1 MDPHFLTKVY
11 LVSHSDK
18 NIVEFKDFCLQLHG
32 QAGCTKEECD
42 TGTIKNLLPSFLDK
56 PEKTVK
62 ERAEF
67 LLSIARCLKK
77 NHCLIYLICSNH
89 YHDLICNKSSCKIS
103 DYLNVANIILLSG
116 LSKEEKISEFQKYC
130 RNYYQNFL
138 CLHFYLKGFPVL
150 AKEKEEEKNGDN
162 K

>member
-42 TGTIKNLLPSFLDK
+42 TGTFKNLLPSFLDK

-77 NHCLIYLICSNH
+77 
-89 YHDLICNKSSCKIS
+89 KIIALFNMS
-103 DYLNVANIILLSG
+103 QY
-116 LSKEEKISEFQKYC
+116 K
-130 RNYYQNFL
+130 
-138 CLHFYLKGFPVL
+138 
-150 AKEKEEEKNGDN
+150 
-162 K
+162 